1 MAWLEKVVSM
11 GYMGGGGIGVERLF
25 GAGTEVEAGSSDPIS
40 RTNDNGVG
48 WGDGVGW
55 MGGLEL
61 RGMFEVWTEV
71 EAGLLDPSRPTNE
84 NGVGWENV
92 VGR

>member
-1 MAWLEKVVSM
+1 MVWLEAVESM
-11 GYMGGGGIGVERLF
+11 GCMEGGGIGVESSF
-25 GAGTEVEAGSSDPIS
+25 GTGTEVEAGPSDPIS